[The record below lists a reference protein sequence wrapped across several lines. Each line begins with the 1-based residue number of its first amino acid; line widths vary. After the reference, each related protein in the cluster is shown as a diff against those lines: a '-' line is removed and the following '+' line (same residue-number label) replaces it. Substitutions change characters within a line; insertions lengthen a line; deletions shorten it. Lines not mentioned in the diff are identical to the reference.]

1 MNGEVVDPT
10 GVSDPAP
17 YPGLI
22 IEEMMESAS
31 EAGEARD
38 SKSERV
44 SHLPLLDCGV
54 LPDFLKM
61 RSRPKFTS
69 AFVSFDMLFVVD
81 RTVFERE
88 RRNRINAIIII
99 LKLN

>member
-44 SHLPLLDCGV
+44 SHLPLLDFGV

-61 RSRPKFTS
+61 RSKFTS

-88 RRNRINAIIII
+88 RRNGINAINII

>member
-1 MNGEVVDPT
+1 MRRSYNIKKGNGGEMNGEVVDPT

-44 SHLPLLDCGV
+44 SYQSYLPLQALLDCGV
-54 LPDFLKM
+54 LPL
-61 RSRPKFTS
+61 
-69 AFVSFDMLFVVD
+69 
-81 RTVFERE
+81 
-88 RRNRINAIIII
+88 
-99 LKLN
+99 

>member
-44 SHLPLLDCGV
+44 SRLPLLDCGV

-61 RSRPKFTS
+61 RSKFTS
-69 AFVSFDMLFVVD
+69 AFVSFDVLFVD
-81 RTVFERE
+81 TLIGQF
-88 RRNRINAIIII
+88 
-99 LKLN
+99 

>member
-54 LPDFLKM
+54 LPDFVIIM
-61 RSRPKFTS
+61 RSKFTS
-69 AFVSFDMLFVVD
+69 AFVSFDMLFVDTFVD
-81 RTVFERE
+81 SLGQF
-88 RRNRINAIIII
+88 
-99 LKLN
+99 

>member
-1 MNGEVVDPT
+1 MRRSYNIKKGNGGEMNGEVVDPT

-44 SHLPLLDCGV
+44 SLSYQSYLPLLDCGV
-54 LPDFLKM
+54 LPL
-61 RSRPKFTS
+61 
-69 AFVSFDMLFVVD
+69 
-81 RTVFERE
+81 
-88 RRNRINAIIII
+88 
-99 LKLN
+99 

>member
-44 SHLPLLDCGV
+44 SYLPLHLSLALYPSNTIEIYFRVRV
-54 LPDFLKM
+54 L
-61 RSRPKFTS
+61 
-69 AFVSFDMLFVVD
+69 
-81 RTVFERE
+81 
-88 RRNRINAIIII
+88 
-99 LKLN
+99 

>member
-38 SKSERV
+38 GRSEKV
-44 SHLPLLDCGV
+44 SSLPLDSSLV
-54 LPDFLKM
+54 PYFLEI
-61 RSRPKFTS
+61 RSKFTS
-69 AFVSFDMLFVVD
+69 AFVSFQMLIIVV
-81 RTVFERE
+81 
-88 RRNRINAIIII
+88 A
-99 LKLN
+99 

>member
-54 LPDFLKM
+54 LPDFVIIM
-61 RSRPKFTS
+61 RSKFTS

-88 RRNRINAIIII
+88 RRNRIDAIIILQLI
-99 LKLN
+99 

>member
-1 MNGEVVDPT
+1 MRRSYNIKKGKGSEMNGEVVDPT

-44 SHLPLLDCGV
+44 SYVPLDCGV
-54 LPDFLKM
+54 LPDFFKI
-61 RSRPKFTS
+61 RSKFTS
-69 AFVSFDMLFVVD
+69 AFVSFDMLFVD
-81 RTVFERE
+81 T
-88 RRNRINAIIII
+88 
-99 LKLN
+99 

>member
-44 SHLPLLDCGV
+44 SYLPLLDCGV
-54 LPDFLKM
+54 LPVARNLLPRSCPLICCLLMGQFLKG
-61 RSRPKFTS
+61 S
-69 AFVSFDMLFVVD
+69 AEIEWMQSSF
-81 RTVFERE
+81 
-88 RRNRINAIIII
+88 
-99 LKLN
+99 

>member
-44 SHLPLLDCGV
+44 SYLPLLDYGV
-54 LPDFLKM
+54 LPDFVIIM
-61 RSRPKFTS
+61 RSKFTS
-69 AFVSFDMLFVVD
+69 AFVSF
-81 RTVFERE
+81 
-88 RRNRINAIIII
+88 
-99 LKLN
+99 

>member
-38 SKSERV
+38 SNSERV
-44 SHLPLLDCGV
+44 SFLPLDSSLV
-54 LPDFLKM
+54 PYFLKM
-61 RSRPKFTS
+61 RSKFTS
-69 AFVSFDMLFVVD
+69 AFVSFDMLFVD
-81 RTVFERE
+81 RTVFESE
-88 RRNRINAIIII
+88 RRNRMDAIII
-99 LKLN
+99 LKVN

>member
-44 SHLPLLDCGV
+44 SYLPLLDCLIYNALEIYFRVRV
-54 LPDFLKM
+54 LLICCLLIGQFLKG
-61 RSRPKFTS
+61 S
-69 AFVSFDMLFVVD
+69 A
-81 RTVFERE
+81 EIE
-88 RRNRINAIIII
+88 
-99 LKLN
+99 